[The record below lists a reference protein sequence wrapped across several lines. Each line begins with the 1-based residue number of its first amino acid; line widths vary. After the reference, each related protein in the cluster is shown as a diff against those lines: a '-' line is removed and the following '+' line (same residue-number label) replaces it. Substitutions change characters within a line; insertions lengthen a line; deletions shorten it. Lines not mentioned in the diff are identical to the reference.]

1 MSIKQLSIFAE
12 NKPGRLSN
20 ITHLLAVNGINIRA
34 MSVADT
40 KDFGI
45 LRLIVNDADKAV
57 KALKDGGCAV
67 TVSKVLAIRIADRP
81 GGLAAAMQVLYDNNV
96 SVEYMYSA
104 FISEKSEEAYLIL
117 RADSNEAAEQA
128 FDGSYKLLTE
138 EELLKM

>member
-12 NKPGRLSN
+12 NRPGRLNN

-57 KALKDGGCAV
+57 DALKEGGCAV
-67 TVSKVLAIRIADRP
+67 TVSKVLAIQIPDRP

-128 FDGSYKLLTE
+128 FDGRYKLLTQ
-138 EELLKM
+138 EELLTK

>member
-1 MSIKQLSIFAE
+1 MSIRQLSIFAE
-12 NKPGRLSN
+12 NRPGRLNN
-20 ITHLLAVNGINIRA
+20 ITHLLAVNDINIRA

-57 KALKDGGCAV
+57 AALKEGGCAV
-67 TVSKVLAIRIADRP
+67 TVSKVLAIQIPDRP
-81 GGLAAAMQVLYDNNV
+81 GGLAAAMQILYDNNV

-104 FISEKSEEAYLIL
+104 FVSEKTGEAFLIL

-128 FDGSYKLLTE
+128 FEGRYKLLTE
-138 EELLKM
+138 NELLKM

>member
-12 NKPGRLSN
+12 NRPGRLNN

-57 KALKDGGCAV
+57 AALREGGCAV
-67 TVSKVLAIRIADRP
+67 TVSKVLAIRIEDKP
-81 GGLAAAMQVLYDNNV
+81 GGLAGAMQVLYDNNV

-104 FISEKSEEAYLIL
+104 FVSEKNSEAYLIL
-117 RADSNEAAEQA
+117 RADNNESAEQA
-128 FDGSYKLLTE
+128 FEGRYKLLTQD
-138 EELLKM
+138 ELLKM

>member
-12 NKPGRLSN
+12 NRPGRLNN

-57 KALKDGGCAV
+57 AALREGGCAV
-67 TVSKVLAIRIADRP
+67 TVSKVLAIQIPDRP

-128 FDGSYKLLTE
+128 FDGRYKLLTE
-138 EELLKM
+138 SELLNM

>member
-12 NKPGRLSN
+12 NRPGRLSN
-20 ITHLLAVNGINIRA
+20 ITHLLAVNDINIRA

-57 KALKDGGCAV
+57 AALREGGCAV
-67 TVSKVLAIRIADRP
+67 TVTNVLAIQIADRP

-104 FISEKSEEAYLIL
+104 FVSEKSAEAYLIL

-128 FDGSYKLLTE
+128 FEGKYKLLTQ
-138 EELLKM
+138 EELLTR

>member
-1 MSIKQLSIFAE
+1 MSVKQLSIFAE
-12 NKPGRLSN
+12 NRPGRLSN

-57 KALKDGGCAV
+57 AALREGNCAV
-67 TVSKVLAIRIADRP
+67 TVTSVLAIRIPDRP
-81 GGLAAAMQVLYDNNV
+81 GGLAAAMQLLYDNNV

-104 FISEKSEEAYLIL
+104 FISEKNGEAYLIL
-117 RADSNEAAEQA
+117 RADSNEKAEQA
-128 FDGSYKLLTE
+128 FEGKYHLLSQ
-138 EELLKM
+138 EELLAM

>member
-1 MSIKQLSIFAE
+1 MTVKQLSIFAE
-12 NKPGRLSN
+12 NRPGRLSA
-20 ITHLLAVNGINIRA
+20 ITKLLADNGINIRA

-57 KALKDGGCAV
+57 AALKAGNCAV
-67 TVSKVLAIRIADRP
+67 TVANVLAIRIPDVP

-104 FISEKSEEAYLIL
+104 FVSEKSAEAYLIL
-117 RADSNEAAEQA
+117 RADSNEKAEEA
-128 FDGSYKLLTE
+128 FDGKYKLLSQE
-138 EELLKM
+138 EMLNT

>member
-1 MSIKQLSIFAE
+1 MSVKQLSIFAE
-12 NKPGRLSN
+12 NRPGRLSN
-20 ITHLLAVNGINIRA
+20 ITHLLAVNGVNIRA

-57 KALKDGGCAV
+57 AALREGGCAV
-67 TVSKVLAIRIADRP
+67 TVSHVIAIALDDRP
-81 GGLAAAMQVLYDNNV
+81 GALAAAMQVLYDNNV

-104 FISEKSEEAYLIL
+104 FVSEKSEKAYLIL

-128 FDGSYKLLTE
+128 FEGKYKLLTQD
-138 EELLKM
+138 ELLNM

>member
-1 MSIKQLSIFAE
+1 MSVKQLSIFAE
-12 NKPGRLSN
+12 NRPGRLSN

-57 KALKDGGCAV
+57 AALREGGCAV
-67 TVSKVLAIRIADRP
+67 TVTNVLAIQIPDHP

-104 FISEKSEEAYLIL
+104 FVSEKSAEAYLIL
-117 RADSNEAAEQA
+117 RADSNERAEQA
-128 FDGSYKLLTE
+128 FEGRYTLLSQ
-138 EELLKM
+138 EELLNK

>member
-12 NKPGRLSN
+12 NRPGRLNN
-20 ITHLLAVNGINIRA
+20 ITHLLAVNNINIRA

-45 LRLIVNDADKAV
+45 LRPIVNDPDKAV
-57 KALKDGGCAV
+57 TALREGNCAV
-67 TVSKVLAIRIADRP
+67 TVTKVLAIQIADKP
-81 GGLAAAMQVLYDNNV
+81 GGLAGAMQVLYDNNV

-104 FISEKSEEAYLIL
+104 FISEKNEEAYLIL
-117 RADSNEAAEQA
+117 RADSNETAEQA
-128 FDGSYKLLTE
+128 FEGKYKLLSQ

>member
-12 NKPGRLSN
+12 NRPGRLNN

-57 KALKDGGCAV
+57 AALREGGCAV
-67 TVSKVLAIRIADRP
+67 TVSKVLAIQIPDRP

-104 FISEKSEEAYLIL
+104 FISEKNEEAYLIL

-128 FDGSYKLLTE
+128 FDGRYKLLTE
-138 EELLKM
+138 SELLNM

>member
-1 MSIKQLSIFAE
+1 MAVKQLSIFAE
-12 NKPGRLSN
+12 NRPGRLSN

-45 LRLIVNDADKAV
+45 LRLIVNDPDKAQQV
-57 KALKDGGCAV
+57 LKEAGCAV
-67 TVSKVLAIRIADRP
+67 TIANVLAILLPDKP
-81 GGLAAAMQVLYDNNV
+81 GGLAGAMKVLYENNV

-104 FISEKSEEAYLIL
+104 FVSEKSAEAYLIL

-128 FDGSYKLLTE
+128 LEGKYTLLSQ
-138 EELLKM
+138 EELLKR

>member
-12 NKPGRLSN
+12 NRPGRLNN

-57 KALKDGGCAV
+57 AALREGGCAV
-67 TVSKVLAIRIADRP
+67 TGSKVLAIRIEDKP
-81 GGLAAAMQVLYDNNV
+81 GGLAGAMQVLYDNNV

-104 FISEKSEEAYLIL
+104 FVSEKNSEAYLIL
-117 RADSNEAAEQA
+117 RADNNESAEQA
-128 FDGSYKLLTE
+128 FEGRYKLLTQD
-138 EELLKM
+138 ELLKM

>member
-1 MSIKQLSIFAE
+1 MSVKQLSIFAE
-12 NKPGRLSN
+12 NRPGRLSN
-20 ITHLLAVNGINIRA
+20 ITHYLAVNGINIRA

-57 KALKDGGCAV
+57 NALREGGCAV
-67 TVSKVLAIRIADRP
+67 TVTNVLAIRIPDRP

-104 FISEKSEEAYLIL
+104 FVSEKNLEAYLIL

-128 FDGSYKLLTE
+128 FDGKYKLLSQ
-138 EELLKM
+138 EELLNM

>member
-12 NKPGRLSN
+12 NRPGRLNN

-57 KALKDGGCAV
+57 AALKEGGCAV
-67 TVSKVLAIRIADRP
+67 TVSKVLAIQIEDKP
-81 GGLAAAMQVLYDNNV
+81 GGLAGAMQVLYDNNV

-104 FISEKSEEAYLIL
+104 FVSEKNSEAYLIL

-128 FDGSYKLLTE
+128 LEGRYKLLTQD
-138 EELLKM
+138 ELLKM

>member
-12 NKPGRLSN
+12 NRPGRLNN

-45 LRLIVNDADKAV
+45 LRRIVNDADTAV
-57 KALKDGGCAV
+57 TALREGNCAV
-67 TVSKVLAIRIADRP
+67 TVTKVLAIQIPDRP

-128 FDGSYKLLTE
+128 FDGRYKLLTE
-138 EELLKM
+138 SELLNM

>member
-1 MSIKQLSIFAE
+1 MTVKQLSIFAE
-12 NKPGRLSN
+12 NRPGRLSA
-20 ITHLLAVNGINIRA
+20 ITKLLADNGINIRA

-57 KALKDGGCAV
+57 AALKAGGCAV
-67 TVSKVLAIRIADRP
+67 TVANVLAIQIPDVP

-104 FISEKSEEAYLIL
+104 FVSEKSAEAYLIL
-117 RADSNEAAEQA
+117 RADSNEKAEEA
-128 FDGSYKLLTE
+128 FDGKYKLLSQ
-138 EELLKM
+138 EELLNK

>member
-1 MSIKQLSIFAE
+1 MTVKQLSIFAE
-12 NKPGRLSN
+12 NRPGRLSA
-20 ITHLLAVNGINIRA
+20 ITKLLADNGINIRA

-57 KALKDGGCAV
+57 AALKAGGCAV
-67 TVSKVLAIRIADRP
+67 TVANVLAIQIPDVP

-104 FISEKSEEAYLIL
+104 FVSEKSAEAYLIL
-117 RADSNEAAEQA
+117 RADSNEKAEEA
-128 FDGSYKLLTE
+128 FDGKY
-138 EELLKM
+138 

>member
-1 MSIKQLSIFAE
+1 MTVKQLSIFAE
-12 NKPGRLSN
+12 NRPGRLSN

-45 LRLIVNDADKAV
+45 LRLIVNDAYKAV
-57 KALKDGGCAV
+57 AALREGGCAV
-67 TVSKVLAIRIADRP
+67 TVANVLAIRIPDRP
-81 GGLAAAMQVLYDNNV
+81 GGLAAAMQILYDNNV

-104 FISEKSEEAYLIL
+104 FVSEKNAEAYLIL

-128 FDGSYKLLTE
+128 LESQYKLLSQ
-138 EELLKM
+138 EELLNM

>member
-1 MSIKQLSIFAE
+1 MTVKQLSIFAE
-12 NKPGRLSN
+12 NRPGRLNN

-57 KALKDGGCAV
+57 AALREGGCAV
-67 TVSKVLAIRIADRP
+67 TVSKVLAIQIPDRP

-104 FISEKSEEAYLIL
+104 FISEKNEEAYLIL

-128 FDGSYKLLTE
+128 FDGRYKLLTE
-138 EELLKM
+138 SELLNM

>member
-1 MSIKQLSIFAE
+1 MTVKQFSIFAE
-12 NKPGRLSN
+12 NRPGRLSA
-20 ITHLLAVNGINIRA
+20 ITKLLADNGINIRA

-57 KALKDGGCAV
+57 AALKAGNCAV
-67 TVSKVLAIRIADRP
+67 TVANVLAIRIPDVP

-104 FISEKSEEAYLIL
+104 FVSEKSAEAYLIL
-117 RADSNEAAEQA
+117 RADSNEKAEEA
-128 FDGSYKLLTE
+128 FDGKYKLLSQ
-138 EELLKM
+138 EELLNK

>member
-12 NKPGRLSN
+12 NRPGRLNN

-57 KALKDGGCAV
+57 TALREGNCAV
-67 TVSKVLAIRIADRP
+67 TVTKVLAIQIPDRP

-128 FDGSYKLLTE
+128 FDGRYKLLTE
-138 EELLKM
+138 SELLNM